1 MKIMPLQ
8 KRGISDSRL
17 ALGCMPFGGNGAMH
31 RLRRSMSWKR
41 KEL

>member
-17 ALGCMPFGGNGAMH
+17 ALGCMPLVENGAMH
-31 RLRRSMSWKR
+31 RLRRRMSLKR